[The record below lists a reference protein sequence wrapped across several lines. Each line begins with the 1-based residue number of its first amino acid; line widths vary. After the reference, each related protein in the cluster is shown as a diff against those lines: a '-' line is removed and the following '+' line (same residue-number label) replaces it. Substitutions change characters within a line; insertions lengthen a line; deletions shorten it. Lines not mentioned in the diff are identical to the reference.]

1 METITDKTFYLMLVS
16 GHGQLLDV
24 ELVQDVALELVDV
37 VETFLKFKITHVQG
51 SGFESREKGE
61 M

>member
-1 METITDKTFYLMLVS
+1 METIPDKKNYLMLVS

-51 SGFESREKGE
+51 SRFESREKGE

>member
-24 ELVQDVALELVDV
+24 ELIQDIALQLINIVQA
-37 VETFLKFKITHVQG
+37 FLNVLII
-51 SGFESREKGE
+51 
-61 M
+61 

>member
-1 METITDKTFYLMLVS
+1 MLVS

-24 ELVQDVALELVDV
+24 ELVQDVTLELVDV
-37 VETFLKFKITHVQG
+37 VETFLKFKMTRVQG
-51 SGFESREKGE
+51 SGFESREKGK